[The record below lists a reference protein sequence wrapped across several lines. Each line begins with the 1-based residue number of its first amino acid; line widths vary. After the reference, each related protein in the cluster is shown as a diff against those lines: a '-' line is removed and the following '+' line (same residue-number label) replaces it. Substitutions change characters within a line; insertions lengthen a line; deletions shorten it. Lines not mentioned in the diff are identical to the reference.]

1 MAREFKV
8 GDKVTYKYQK
18 DLPKKSYR
26 YGGHCLGGYVGTVV
40 GVVNANKLEVTID
53 DEGKYTFSMLP
64 SEFVEY
70 DGPSDNY
77 EIY

>member
-18 DLPKKSYR
+18 DLPKRSYR
-26 YGGHCLGGYVGTVV
+26 DGEHCLGGYVGTVKSIV
-40 GVVNANKLEVTID
+40 DKNKILVTYND
-53 DEGKYTFSMLP
+53 DGDLFSMDP

>member
-1 MAREFKV
+1 MARKFKV

-18 DLPKKSYR
+18 DLPEGSYR
-26 YGGHCLGGYVGTVV
+26 YGGTCQGGYVGTVKQIV
-40 GVVNANKLEVTID
+40 DKNKIFVTYND
-53 DEGKYTFSMLP
+53 DGDLFSMQP

>member
-8 GDKVTYKYQK
+8 GDKVTYKYRK
-18 DLPKKSYR
+18 DLPRGQYHYS
-26 YGGHCLGGYVGTVV
+26 GLCHGGYVGTVV
-40 GVVNANKLEVTID
+40 EVVNANTLEVTID

>member
-18 DLPKKSYR
+18 DLPHKAYSH
-26 YGGHCLGGYVGTVV
+26 GGMCKGGYVGTVV
-40 GVVNANKLEVTID
+40 EVVHANKLEVTID
-53 DEGKYTFSMLP
+53 DGGKHTFSMLP

-70 DGPSDNY
+70 DKPSDNY